1 MAETAS
7 PPPSQPSRYRSQ
19 RQQRHAPVEEE
30 PAVPPIPSSP
40 GAGDGELVR
49 SKSRYHRKQAPAP
62 TATTSPDTRPV
73 TRDQHGDT
81 PSRYRSK
88 HRSPPVKPLYQEQAP
103 RLQPTRTTSS
113 DDNTK
118 TRHVATPPAGLGAQ
132 DSRHFSSSGDERDS
146 DADKRQ
152 HSRDTA
158 PKSRHSDQRPPL
170 PPPVPGSMPSPTGEL
185 FPRPMEVAEPPRR
198 DGPPQSGQIR
208 ATNSMADLSH
218 YSDEDRGCF
227 GGLFKRKRGD
237 MAAPAVE
244 KQSHASLAASPKA
257 HEPIRP
263 GGGGVV
269 PGIDAPKSAV
279 NAGDRRVL
287 VECHSSQRWF
297 AVTPET
303 TSVDI
308 IKTAATVMSERIE
321 VKSALLVET
330 FKSVGVQR
338 PLRRYEQIRDV
349 LNSWDD
355 DAQNK
360 LTLVDPG
367 AGTIEPE
374 LTIAGA
380 PKERPEGD
388 TWPLMCSTRPGKWE
402 KRFVTLKPEGQIV
415 SHKDA
420 EKQKDMVN
428 VCHLSDFDIYMPT
441 AERKKGKIK
450 PPKKHC
456 FAIKSQ
462 QKTSM
467 FESTQDFVH
476 FFCTADPVT
485 SDNFYKAVQSYRSWY
500 LVHVRGIG
508 QKEKPAVAVA
518 PALPPLL
525 SCDGNDRSTSAEYKT
540 HRPQESVGSHYQ
552 LGSFRPL
559 MDAEAFEQRRMSG
572 GSEHGVVG
580 SCNLANT
587 SNQFDA
593 SVPLEKP
600 SNTVKRSHPPG
611 AMANRGVLAEDEP
624 LANLGRSTS
633 INKRRLSADQKR
645 VDSSEFK
652 DTGLLG
658 RNYSQRRKENE
669 QRETSQQAF
678 TTGPNLLNGG
688 LMGREDS
695 FGNGDGL
702 QSRPSTRKHASN
714 GELKRTGSTRDHHR
728 SGGHV
733 REGSVELGR
742 SGSRREKPKPLI
754 DLTPEYKEP
763 PQHKNKG
770 KGHKPERIGNAGLI
784 EAATSP
790 EDPLNIPQGTVFR
803 NTSGGQQSQ
812 RVTSGPQI
820 SALVDLTPQHKEPI
834 HHARKGRGYV
844 PESGG
849 HPGGLVHSASTPEDP
864 LNLPQNN
871 VFRSA
876 PEGRSISGGFSQ
888 AQTSQ
893 SLQRGPSLRKPQ
905 PEAFTGEGLL
915 ASAANR
921 QGWGTSDKGRGV
933 IDGSRAGGK
942 PLVDINYDS
951 NYAKGT
957 LLNKVE
963 KSQGGPV
970 QAPIIDR
977 EKREEVDIK
986 VGERL

>member
-7 PPPSQPSRYRSQ
+7 LPPNAPSRYRSQ
-19 RQQRHAPVEEE
+19 RQRNAPVEGDSV
-30 PAVPPIPSSP
+30 VPPLPSSP
-40 GAGDGELVR
+40 GAEDSELVR
-49 SKSRYHRKQAPAP
+49 SKSRYHRKQAPAA
-62 TATTSPDTRPV
+62 TTTTSPETRPV
-73 TRDQHGDT
+73 TRDQHGET

-88 HRSPPVKPLYQEQAP
+88 HRSPPLKPLYQEQVVQAP
-103 RLQPTRTTSS
+103 RLQQTRTTSS
-113 DDNTK
+113 ENNTK
-118 TRHVATPPAGLGAQ
+118 TRHITTPPAGLGAQ

-158 PKSRHSDQRPPL
+158 PKSRHSDQRQPIPTS
-170 PPPVPGSMPSPTGEL
+170 VPASMPSPTGEL
-185 FPRPMEVAEPPRR
+185 FPRPMEVEPPRG

-208 ATNSMADLSH
+208 ATNSMADMSH

-237 MAAPAVE
+237 MAVPAVE
-244 KQSHASLAASPKA
+244 KTNHTSPAAAKS

-287 VECHSSQRWF
+287 VECQSSQRWF

-308 IKTAATVMSERIE
+308 IKTAATVMSERIDI
-321 VKSALLVET
+321 KSALLVET

-355 DAQNK
+355 DAQNR

-367 AGTIEPE
+367 SGTIEPE
-374 LTIAGA
+374 LTITGA

-420 EKQKDMVN
+420 DKQKDLVN
-428 VCHLSDFDIYMPT
+428 VCHLSDFDIYTPT
-441 AERKKGKIK
+441 TERKKGKIK
-450 PPKKHC
+450 PPKKYC

-476 FFCTADPVT
+476 FFCTGDPVT
-485 SDNFYKAVQSYRSWY
+485 SDNFSKAVQSYRSWY
-500 LVHVRGIG
+500 LVNVRGIG
-508 QKEKPAVAVA
+508 QKEKPVTAA
-518 PALPPLL
+518 PTLPPL
-525 SCDGNDRSTSAEYKT
+525 SSGEANNRSTSIEYKKS
-540 HRPQESVGSHYQ
+540 HRPQESMESHYQ

-559 MDAEAFEQRRMSG
+559 MDAEAFEKRRSSG
-572 GSEHGVVG
+572 GSETGMAG
-580 SCNLANT
+580 SGGFTKSA
-587 SNQFDA
+587 NQFDT
-593 SVPLEKP
+593 SVPLEKR

-624 LANLGRSTS
+624 LANLGRSAS
-633 INKRRLSADQKR
+633 VSKKRPSSDQKR
-645 VDSSEFK
+645 IDSSEFK

-669 QRETSQQAF
+669 QRETAF

-688 LMGREDS
+688 LMGRDDS
-695 FGNGDGL
+695 FGSGDGL
-702 QSRPSTRKHASN
+702 QRRTSTRKHTSN
-714 GELKRTGSTRDHHR
+714 GELKRSGSTRDHHR

-742 SGSRREKPKPLI
+742 SSSRREKPKPLV
-754 DLTPEYKEP
+754 DLTPAYKEP

-770 KGHKPERIGNAGLI
+770 KGHKPDRLGNGGLI

-803 NTSGGQQSQ
+803 HTSGGQQSQ
-812 RVTSGPQI
+812 RVASGQQSSGLI
-820 SALVDLTPQHKEPI
+820 DLTPQHKEPI

-844 PESGG
+844 PESCG
-849 HPGGLVHSASTPEDP
+849 HPGGLVHNASTPEDP
-864 LNLPQNN
+864 LNLPQNH

-876 PEGRSISGGFSQ
+876 PEGRSTSGGVSQ
-888 AQTSQ
+888 PQASQ
-893 SLQRGPSLRKPQ
+893 SLQRGPSVRKPQ
-905 PEAFTGEGLL
+905 AEAFTGEGLL

-963 KSQGGPV
+963 RSQGGPV

-977 EKREEVDIK
+977 EKRDEVDIK
-986 VGERL
+986 VGERF